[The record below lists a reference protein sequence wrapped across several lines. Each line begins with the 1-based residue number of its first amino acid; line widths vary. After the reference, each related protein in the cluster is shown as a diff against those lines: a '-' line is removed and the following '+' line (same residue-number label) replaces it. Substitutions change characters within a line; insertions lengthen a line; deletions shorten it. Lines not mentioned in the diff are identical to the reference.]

1 MSDKVLLIDVD
12 KCVGCFACEI
22 ACKQENELPLPSRWC
37 VVTPVGPRKAKDEMH
52 LDFVPGL
59 CLQCDDPVCSHFCS
73 FGAINKR
80 EDGIVII
87 DEEKCTGCGLCVDGC
102 PYGAIYLDQEKNVA
116 GKCSLCVSRIDDDLE
131 PACVQHCLSGA
142 LEFVTQE
149 ELAKITRGMHI
160 TGSDKIRYTSSKW
173 KLSLPVETLN
183 H

>member
-37 VVTPVGPRKAKDEMH
+37 IVTTIGPREIQGEMH

-59 CLQCDDPVCSHFCS
+59 CLQCDDPICSYFCS
-73 FGAINKR
+73 LDAISKR

-102 PYGAIYLDQEKNVA
+102 PYGAIYPELLPHLIHNCDFCLDRREKTNEP
-116 GKCSLCVSRIDDDLE
+116 LCIKSC
-131 PACVQHCLSGA
+131 PHGA
-142 LEFVTQE
+142 LSLKSTKA
-149 ELAKITRGMHI
+149 ELDENTFLVGDNLIVHSTHWDREKA
-160 TGSDKIRYTSSKW
+160 
-173 KLSLPVETLN
+173 
-183 H
+183 